1 MTQPPES
8 RETRTETR
16 TDTRHAAAPS
26 RAPLAGIVCMVGGGA
41 LLTLND
47 GTVKWLSASYPIGEI
62 MTLRGLF
69 VFLPIGLIAWRMGG
83 LRALEIRNLGAQ
95 GARAGLT
102 MLSTVFY
109 LTALA
114 VMPIADTIAITFA
127 GPLFLTM
134 LVTPLL
140 GERVGWRRWTAVV
153 VGFVGVIVM
162 VRPGSD
168 SLRVVALLPVG
179 AALMGAV
186 RDIITRR
193 ITSDTHTARAE
204 SSVAILCF
212 TTLVVTLAG
221 LATLPFGWRTPSMVD
236 LGLLALSGFLLGA
249 AHYLLIEAFRFAEA
263 GLIAPF
269 KYTSIVWAAVLGFLV
284 WGDIPDRWIVTGAS
298 LVIGSGL
305 YIFHREAVSHT
316 RAP

>member
-1 MTQPPES
+1 MSHPPAPMK
-8 RETRTETR
+8 TR
-16 TDTRHAAAPS
+16 S
-26 RAPLAGIVCMVGGGA
+26 QAPLAGIACMVGGGA

-47 GTVKWLSASYPIGEI
+47 VTVKWLSTDYPIGEI
-62 MTLRGLF
+62 MSLRGLF
-69 VFLPIGLIAWRMGG
+69 VFLPIALIAGYGGG

-95 GARAGLT
+95 GARAALT
-102 MLSTVFY
+102 LLSTVFY

-134 LVTPLL
+134 LATPLL
-140 GERVGWRRWTAVV
+140 GEPVGWRRWTAVV
-153 VGFVGVIVM
+153 VGFVGVVVM
-162 VRPGSD
+162 VRPGTGT
-168 SLRVVALLPVG
+168 LQAVALLPVA
-179 AALMGAV
+179 AALMGAL

-193 ITSDTHTARAE
+193 ITSHIARAE

-212 TTLVVTLAG
+212 TTLVVILGG
-221 LATLPFGWRTPSMVD
+221 LLTLPFGWRLPSMVD

-249 AHYLLIEAFRFAEA
+249 AHYLLIEAFRFAEV

-269 KYTSIVWAAVLGFLV
+269 KYISIVWAVLLGFLV
-284 WGDIPDRWIVTGAS
+284 WGDIPDRWIVIGAG

>member
-1 MTQPPES
+1 
-8 RETRTETR
+8 
-16 TDTRHAAAPS
+16 
-26 RAPLAGIVCMVGGGA
+26 MVGGGA
-41 LLTLND
+41 LITLND
-47 GTVKWLSASYPIGEI
+47 GAVKWLSADYPIGEI

-69 VFLPIGLIAWRMGG
+69 IFLPIALIAWRMGG

-95 GARAGLT
+95 GARAGLA

-114 VMPIADTIAITFA
+114 VMPIADIIAISFA

-134 LVTPLL
+134 LATPLL

-153 VGFVGVIVM
+153 VGFIGVVVM
-162 VRPGSD
+162 VRPGSGA
-168 SLRVVALLPVG
+168 LQAVALLPVG
-179 AALMGAV
+179 SALMGAL

-193 ITSDTHTARAE
+193 ITSDMASAE

-212 TTLVVTLAG
+212 TSLVVTLAG
-221 LATLPFGWRTPSMVD
+221 LLTLPFGWRTPSLVD
-236 LGLLALSGFLLGA
+236 LGLLALSGFLIGA

-269 KYTSIVWAAVLGFLV
+269 KYINIVWAALIGFLV
-284 WGDIPDRWIVTGAS
+284 WGDIPDRWIVFGAS

-305 YIFHREAVSHT
+305 YIFHRETVWHT

>member
-1 MTQPPES
+1 MTQPPHPRDKTPRS
-8 RETRTETR
+8 Q
-16 TDTRHAAAPS
+16 
-26 RAPLAGIVCMVGGGA
+26 APLAGIACMVGGGA

-47 GTVKWLSASYPIGEI
+47 GTVKWLSADYPIGEI

-69 VFLPIGLIAWRMGG
+69 VFFPIALIAWHGGG

-95 GARAGLT
+95 GARATLT

-134 LVTPLL
+134 LATPLL
-140 GERVGWRRWTAVV
+140 GETVGWRRWMAVV
-153 VGFVGVIVM
+153 VGFIGVVVM

-168 SLRVVALLPVG
+168 TLQAVALLPVA
-179 AALMGAV
+179 AALMGAI

-193 ITSDTHTARAE
+193 ITSDMATAE

-212 TTLVVTLAG
+212 TTLVVILGG
-221 LATLPFGWRTPSMVD
+221 LVTLPFGWRMPTAVD
-236 LGLLALSGFLLGA
+236 FGLLALSGFLIGA
-249 AHYLLIEAFRFAEA
+249 AHYLLIEAFRYAEA
-263 GLIAPF
+263 GLIAPS
-269 KYTSIVWAAVLGFLV
+269 KYPSIVWAVIFGYLA
-284 WGDIPDRWIVTGAS
+284 WGDIPDRWIVIGAG

-305 YIFHREAVSHT
+305 YIFHRETLSHT
-316 RAP
+316 RTP

>member
-1 MTQPPES
+1 M
-8 RETRTETR
+8 
-16 TDTRHAAAPS
+16 
-26 RAPLAGIVCMVGGGA
+26 VVGGV

-47 GTVKWLSASYPIGEI
+47 GTVKWLSADYPIGEI

-69 VFLPIGLIAWRMGG
+69 VFIPIALIAWHRGG

-95 GARAGLT
+95 GARATLT

-134 LVTPLL
+134 LAAPLL
-140 GERVGWRRWTAVV
+140 GERIGWRRWAAVV
-153 VGFVGVIVM
+153 VGFIGVVVM

-168 SLRVVALLPVG
+168 ALAAVALLPVA

-193 ITSDTHTARAE
+193 ITSDATTAE

-212 TTLVVTLAG
+212 TNIVVILAG
-221 LATLPFGWRTPSMVD
+221 LLTLPFGWRLPAMGD
-236 LGLLALSGFLLGA
+236 LALLALSGFLLGA
-249 AHYLLIEAFRFAEA
+249 AHYLLIEAFRYAEA

-269 KYTSIVWAAVLGFLV
+269 KYISIIWAALFGFVV
-284 WGDIPDRWIVTGAS
+284 WGDIPDRWIVAGAG

-305 YIFHREAVSHT
+305 YIFHREALSHT

>member
-1 MTQPPES
+1 MTQPPDLAES
-8 RETRTETR
+8 P
-16 TDTRHAAAPS
+16 HAARS
-26 RAPLAGIVCMVGGGA
+26 RAPLAGIACMVGGSA

-47 GTVKWLSASYPIGEI
+47 GTVKWLSADYPIGEI

-69 VFLPIGLIAWRMGG
+69 VFLPIAFFTWRGGG
-83 LRALEIRNLGAQ
+83 LRALDIRNLGAQ

-102 MLSTVFY
+102 MLSTLFY

-114 VMPIADTIAITFA
+114 VMPIADTIALTFT

-134 LVTPLL
+134 LVSPLL
-140 GERVGWRRWTAVV
+140 GEPVGWRRWTAVV
-153 VGFVGVIVM
+153 VGFMGIVVM
-162 VRPGSD
+162 VRPGSGT
-168 SLRVVALLPVG
+168 LQVVALLPVG

-193 ITSDTHTARAE
+193 ITSDIATAE

-212 TTLVVTLAG
+212 TTLVVILAG
-221 LATLPFGWRTPSMVD
+221 LLTLPFGWRMPTIGDV
-236 LGLLALSGFLLGA
+236 GLLACSGFLIGA
-249 AHYLLIEAFRFAEA
+249 AHYLLIEAFRHAEA

-269 KYTSIVWAAVLGFLV
+269 KYTSIIWAVIFGFVV
-284 WGDIPDRWIVTGAS
+284 WGDIPDRWMVSGAV

>member
-1 MTQPPES
+1 MS
-8 RETRTETR
+8 
-16 TDTRHAAAPS
+16 
-26 RAPLAGIVCMVGGGA
+26 
-41 LLTLND
+41 
-47 GTVKWLSASYPIGEI
+47 
-62 MTLRGLF
+62 LRGLF
-69 VFLPIGLIAWRMGG
+69 VVLPIALIAGYGGG

-95 GARAGLT
+95 GARAALT

-134 LVTPLL
+134 LATPLL
-140 GERVGWRRWTAVV
+140 GEPVGWRRWTAVV
-153 VGFVGVIVM
+153 VGFVGVVVM
-162 VRPGSD
+162 VRPGTGT
-168 SLRVVALLPVG
+168 LQAVALLPVG
-179 AALMGAV
+179 AALMGAL

-193 ITSDTHTARAE
+193 ITSHIGRAE

-212 TTLVVTLAG
+212 TTLVVILGG
-221 LATLPFGWRTPSMVD
+221 LLTLPFGWRLPSMVD
-236 LGLLALSGFLLGA
+236 FGLLALSGFLIGA
-249 AHYLLIEAFRFAEA
+249 AHYLLIEAFRFAEV

-269 KYTSIVWAAVLGFLV
+269 KYISIVWAVLFGFLV
-284 WGDIPDRWIVTGAS
+284 WGDIPDRWIVIGAG

-305 YIFHREAVSHT
+305 YIFHREAVSLT

>member
-1 MTQPPES
+1 MSHPPAPMK
-8 RETRTETR
+8 TR
-16 TDTRHAAAPS
+16 S
-26 RAPLAGIVCMVGGGA
+26 QAPLAGIACMVGGGA

-47 GTVKWLSASYPIGEI
+47 VTVKWLSADYPIGEI
-62 MTLRGLF
+62 MSLRGLF
-69 VFLPIGLIAWRMGG
+69 VFLPIALIAGYGGG

-95 GARAGLT
+95 GARAALT
-102 MLSTVFY
+102 LLSTVFY

-134 LVTPLL
+134 LATPLL
-140 GERVGWRRWTAVV
+140 GEPVGWRRWTAVV
-153 VGFVGVIVM
+153 VGFVGVVVM
-162 VRPGSD
+162 VRPGTGT
-168 SLRVVALLPVG
+168 LQAVALLPVA
-179 AALMGAV
+179 AALMGAL

-193 ITSDTHTARAE
+193 ITSHIARAE

-212 TTLVVTLAG
+212 TTLVVILGG
-221 LATLPFGWRTPSMVD
+221 LLTLPFGWRLPSMVD

-249 AHYLLIEAFRFAEA
+249 AHYLLIEAFRFAEV

-269 KYTSIVWAAVLGFLV
+269 KYISIVWAVLLGFLV
-284 WGDIPDRWIVTGAS
+284 WGDIPDRWIVIGAG

-316 RAP
+316 TAP

>member
-1 MTQPPES
+1 
-8 RETRTETR
+8 
-16 TDTRHAAAPS
+16 
-26 RAPLAGIVCMVGGGA
+26 MVGGGV
-41 LLTLND
+41 LITLND
-47 GTVKWLSASYPIGEI
+47 GTVKWLSADYPIGEI

-69 VFLPIGLIAWRMGG
+69 IFLPIALIAWRMGG

-95 GARAGLT
+95 GARAGLA

-114 VMPIADTIAITFA
+114 VMPIADIIAISFA

-134 LVTPLL
+134 LATPLL

-153 VGFVGVIVM
+153 VGFIGVVVM
-162 VRPGSD
+162 VRPGSGA
-168 SLRVVALLPVG
+168 LQAVALLPVG
-179 AALMGAV
+179 SALMGAL

-193 ITSDTHTARAE
+193 ITSDMASAE

-212 TTLVVTLAG
+212 SSLVVTLAG
-221 LATLPFGWRTPSMVD
+221 LLTLPFGWRTPSLVD
-236 LGLLALSGFLLGA
+236 LGLLALSGFLIGA

-269 KYTSIVWAAVLGFLV
+269 KYINIVWAALIGFLV
-284 WGDIPDRWIVTGAS
+284 WGDIPDRWIVFGAS

-305 YIFHREAVSHT
+305 YIFHRETVWHT

>member
-1 MTQPPES
+1 MTQPPEP
-8 RETRTETR
+8 TEIR
-16 TDTRHAAAPS
+16 YAAAAHS
-26 RAPLAGIVCMVGGGA
+26 RAPLKGIACMVGGGA

-47 GTVKWLSASYPIGEI
+47 GTVKWLSADYPIGEI

-69 VFLPIGLIAWRMGG
+69 VFLPVALIAWRGGG

-134 LVTPLL
+134 LAPPLL
-140 GERVGWRRWTAVV
+140 GERVGWRRWTAVI
-153 VGFVGVIVM
+153 VGFMGVVVM
-162 VRPGSD
+162 VRPGTG
-168 SLRVVALLPVG
+168 SLQAIALLPVG

-193 ITSDTHTARAE
+193 ITSHAVTAE

-221 LATLPFGWRTPSMVD
+221 LLTLPFGWRMPSTVD
-236 LGLLALSGFLLGA
+236 FGLLALSGFLIGA

-269 KYTSIVWAAVLGFLV
+269 KYLSIVWAVVFGFLV
-284 WGDIPDRWIVTGAS
+284 WGDIPDRWIVVGAG

>member
-1 MTQPPES
+1 MTQPPHPRDKTPRS
-8 RETRTETR
+8 Q
-16 TDTRHAAAPS
+16 
-26 RAPLAGIVCMVGGGA
+26 APLAGIACMVGGGA

-47 GTVKWLSASYPIGEI
+47 GTVKWLSADYPIGEI

-69 VFLPIGLIAWRMGG
+69 VFFPIALIAWHGGG

-95 GARAGLT
+95 GARATLT

-134 LVTPLL
+134 LATPLL
-140 GERVGWRRWTAVV
+140 GETVGWRRWMAVV
-153 VGFVGVIVM
+153 VGFIGVVVM

-168 SLRVVALLPVG
+168 TLQAVALLPVA
-179 AALMGAV
+179 AALMGAI

-193 ITSDTHTARAE
+193 ITSDMATAE

-212 TTLVVTLAG
+212 TTLVVILGG
-221 LATLPFGWRTPSMVD
+221 LVTLPFGWRMPTAVD
-236 LGLLALSGFLLGA
+236 FGLLALSGFLIGA
-249 AHYLLIEAFRFAEA
+249 AHYLLIEAFRYAEA

-269 KYTSIVWAAVLGFLV
+269 KYLSIVWAVIFGYLA
-284 WGDIPDRWIVTGAS
+284 WGDIPDRWIVIGAG

-305 YIFHREAVSHT
+305 YIFHRETLSHT
-316 RAP
+316 RTP

>member
-1 MTQPPES
+1 
-8 RETRTETR
+8 
-16 TDTRHAAAPS
+16 
-26 RAPLAGIVCMVGGGA
+26 MVGGGV
-41 LLTLND
+41 LITLND
-47 GTVKWLSASYPIGEI
+47 GAVKWLSADYPIGEI

-69 VFLPIGLIAWRMGG
+69 IFLPIALIAWRMGG

-95 GARAGLT
+95 GARAGLA

-114 VMPIADTIAITFA
+114 VMPIADIIAISFA

-134 LVTPLL
+134 LASPLL

-153 VGFVGVIVM
+153 VGFIGVVVM
-162 VRPGSD
+162 VRPGSGA
-168 SLRVVALLPVG
+168 LQAVALLPVG
-179 AALMGAV
+179 SALMGAL

-193 ITSDTHTARAE
+193 ITSDMASAE

-212 TTLVVTLAG
+212 TSLVVTLAG
-221 LATLPFGWRTPSMVD
+221 LLTLPFGWRTPSLVD
-236 LGLLALSGFLLGA
+236 LGLLALSGFLIGA

-269 KYTSIVWAAVLGFLV
+269 KYINIVWAALIGFLV
-284 WGDIPDRWIVTGAS
+284 WGDIPDRWIVFGAS

-305 YIFHREAVSHT
+305 YIFHRETVWHT

>member
-1 MTQPPES
+1 
-8 RETRTETR
+8 
-16 TDTRHAAAPS
+16 
-26 RAPLAGIVCMVGGGA
+26 MVGGGV
-41 LLTLND
+41 LITLND
-47 GTVKWLSASYPIGEI
+47 GAVKWLSADYPIGEI

-69 VFLPIGLIAWRMGG
+69 IFLPIALIAWRMGG

-95 GARAGLT
+95 GARAGLA

-114 VMPIADTIAITFA
+114 VMPIADIIAISFA

-134 LVTPLL
+134 LASPLL

-153 VGFVGVIVM
+153 VGFIGVVVM
-162 VRPGSD
+162 VRPGSGA
-168 SLRVVALLPVG
+168 LQAVALLPVG
-179 AALMGAV
+179 SALMGAL

-193 ITSDTHTARAE
+193 ITSDMASAE

-212 TTLVVTLAG
+212 TSLVVTLAG
-221 LATLPFGWRTPSMVD
+221 LLTLPFGWRMPSLVD
-236 LGLLALSGFLLGA
+236 LGLLALSGFLIGA

-269 KYTSIVWAAVLGFLV
+269 KYINIVWAALIGFLV
-284 WGDIPDRWIVTGAS
+284 WGDIPDRWIVFGAS

-305 YIFHREAVSHT
+305 YIFHRETVWHT

>member
-1 MTQPPES
+1 MKQ
-8 RETRTETR
+8 
-16 TDTRHAAAPS
+16 TDSDSS
-26 RAPLAGIVCMVGGGA
+26 RATLAGIACMVGGGA
-41 LLTLND
+41 LLTIND
-47 GTVKWLSASYPIGEI
+47 GTVKWLSAGYPIGEI

-69 VFLPIGLIAWRMGG
+69 VFLPIALIAWRMGG

-114 VMPIADTIAITFA
+114 AMPIADTIAITFA

-134 LVTPLL
+134 LAAPLL

-153 VGFVGVIVM
+153 FGFIGVIVM

-168 SLRVVALLPVG
+168 ALRAVALLPVG

-193 ITSDTHTARAE
+193 ITRDRAAAE

-221 LATLPFGWRTPSMVD
+221 LLTLPFGWRWPSPGD

-249 AHYLLIEAFRFAEA
+249 AHYLLIEAFRHAEA

-269 KYTSIVWAAVLGFLV
+269 KYTSIVWAVIFGFVV
-284 WGDIPDRWIVTGAS
+284 WGDIPDRWIIIGAS

>member
-1 MTQPPES
+1 MTQPLESPEIS
-8 RETRTETR
+8 NPVTART
-16 TDTRHAAAPS
+16 
-26 RAPLAGIVCMVGGGA
+26 RAPLAGIACMVAGSA

-47 GTVKWLSASYPIGEI
+47 GTVKWLSAEYPIGEI
-62 MTLRGLF
+62 MALRGLF
-69 VFLPIGLIAWRMGG
+69 VFLPIALIARRRGG

-95 GARAGLT
+95 GARAALT

-114 VMPIADTIAITFA
+114 VMPIADTIALTFA

-134 LVTPLL
+134 LVSPLL

-153 VGFVGVIVM
+153 VGFMGVVVM

-168 SLRVVALLPVG
+168 SLQAMALLPIC
-179 AALMGAV
+179 AALMGAI

-193 ITSDTHTARAE
+193 ITSHAVRAE

-212 TTLVVTLAG
+212 TTLVVILAG
-221 LATLPFGWRTPSMVD
+221 LFTLPFGWRLPSPVD
-236 LGLLALSGFLLGA
+236 FGLLALSGCLIGS
-249 AHYLLIEAFRFAEA
+249 AHYLLIEAFRLAEA

-269 KYTSIVWAAVLGFLV
+269 KYISIVWAVIFGYLV
-284 WGDIPDRWIVTGAS
+284 WGDVPDRWIVSGAI

>member
-1 MTQPPES
+1 MTHPPAPKN
-8 RETRTETR
+8 TRSQ
-16 TDTRHAAAPS
+16 AS
-26 RAPLAGIVCMVGGGA
+26 LAGIACMVGGGA

-47 GTVKWLSASYPIGEI
+47 VTVKWLSADYPIGEI
-62 MTLRGLF
+62 MSLRGLF
-69 VFLPIGLIAWRMGG
+69 VFLPIALIAGYGGG
-83 LRALEIRNLGAQ
+83 LRALEIHNLGAQ
-95 GARAGLT
+95 GARAALT

-134 LVTPLL
+134 LATPLL
-140 GERVGWRRWTAVV
+140 GEPVGWRRWTAVV
-153 VGFVGVIVM
+153 VGFVGVVVM
-162 VRPGSD
+162 VRPGTGT
-168 SLRVVALLPVG
+168 LQAVALLPVG
-179 AALMGAV
+179 AALMGAL

-193 ITSDTHTARAE
+193 ITSNIATAE

-212 TTLVVTLAG
+212 TTLVVILGG
-221 LATLPFGWRTPSMVD
+221 LLTLPFGWRLPSMVD
-236 LGLLALSGFLLGA
+236 LGLLALSGFLIGA
-249 AHYLLIEAFRFAEA
+249 AHYLLIEAFRFAEV

-269 KYTSIVWAAVLGFLV
+269 KYISIVWAVLFGFLV
-284 WGDIPDRWIVTGAS
+284 WGDIPDRWIVIGAG

-305 YIFHREAVSHT
+305 YIFHREAVSLT

>member
-1 MTQPPES
+1 MK
-8 RETRTETR
+8 TR
-16 TDTRHAAAPS
+16 S
-26 RAPLAGIVCMVGGGA
+26 QAPLAGIACMVGGGA

-47 GTVKWLSASYPIGEI
+47 VTVKWLSADYPIGEI
-62 MTLRGLF
+62 MSLRGLF
-69 VFLPIGLIAWRMGG
+69 VFLPIALIAGYGGG

-134 LVTPLL
+134 LAPSLL
-140 GERVGWRRWTAVV
+140 GEKVGWRRWTAVI
-153 VGFVGVIVM
+153 VGFLGVVVM
-162 VRPGSD
+162 VRPGTG
-168 SLRVVALLPVG
+168 SLQAIAMLPVG

-193 ITSDTHTARAE
+193 ITSHAATAE

-221 LATLPFGWRTPSMVD
+221 LLTLPFGWRVPTAVD
-236 LGLLALSGFLLGA
+236 VGLLACSGLLIGA

-269 KYTSIVWAAVLGFLV
+269 KYTSIVWAVIFGFLV
-284 WGDIPDRWIVTGAS
+284 WGDIPDRWMVAGAS

>member
-1 MTQPPES
+1 
-8 RETRTETR
+8 
-16 TDTRHAAAPS
+16 
-26 RAPLAGIVCMVGGGA
+26 MVGGGV
-41 LLTLND
+41 LITLND
-47 GTVKWLSASYPIGEI
+47 GAVKWLSADYPIGEI

-69 VFLPIGLIAWRMGG
+69 IFLPIALIAWRMGG

-95 GARAGLT
+95 GARAGLA

-114 VMPIADTIAITFA
+114 VMPIADIIAISFA

-134 LVTPLL
+134 LATPLL

-153 VGFVGVIVM
+153 VGFIGVVVM
-162 VRPGSD
+162 VRPGSGA
-168 SLRVVALLPVG
+168 LQAVALLPVG
-179 AALMGAV
+179 SALMGAL

-193 ITSDTHTARAE
+193 ITSDMASAE

-212 TTLVVTLAG
+212 TSLVVTLAG
-221 LATLPFGWRTPSMVD
+221 LLTLPFGWRTPSLVD
-236 LGLLALSGFLLGA
+236 LGLLALSGFLIGA

-269 KYTSIVWAAVLGFLV
+269 KYINIVWAALIGFLV
-284 WGDIPDRWIVTGAS
+284 WGDIPDRWIVFGAS

-305 YIFHREAVSHT
+305 YIFHRETVWHT

>member
-1 MTQPPES
+1 MTQPPS
-8 RETRTETR
+8 ETLPTAQR
-16 TDTRHAAAPS
+16 S
-26 RAPLAGIVCMVGGGA
+26 RAPLAGIACMVGGSA
-41 LLTLND
+41 LITLND
-47 GTVKWLSASYPIGEI
+47 ATVKWLSATYPIGEI

-69 VFLPIGLIAWRMGG
+69 IFLPIALIAWRLGG
-83 LRALEIRNLGAQ
+83 MRTLEIHNLGAQ
-95 GARAGLT
+95 GGRAGLT
-102 MLSTVFY
+102 LLSTVFY

-114 VMPIADTIAITFA
+114 VLPIADTVAINFA

-140 GERVGWRRWTAVV
+140 GEQVGWRRWTAVSIGFIGV
-153 VGFVGVIVM
+153 VVM

-168 SLRVVALLPVG
+168 SLRMVALLPLAG
-179 AALMGAV
+179 ALMGAV

-193 ITSDTHTARAE
+193 LTNDRLRAE

-212 TTLVVTLAG
+212 STLVVTLGG
-221 LATLPFGWRTPSMVD
+221 LLTLPFGWRMPTMVD
-236 LGLLALSGFLLGA
+236 FAMLALSGFLLGGG
-249 AHYLLIEAFRFAEA
+249 HYLVIEAFRHAEA

-269 KYTSIVWAAVLGFLV
+269 KYISIVWAVIYGFVV
-284 WGDIPDRWIVTGAS
+284 WGDIPDRWIVTGAG

-316 RAP
+316 RTP

>member
-1 MTQPPES
+1 MK
-8 RETRTETR
+8 TR
-16 TDTRHAAAPS
+16 S
-26 RAPLAGIVCMVGGGA
+26 QAPLAGIACMVGGGA

-47 GTVKWLSASYPIGEI
+47 VTVKWLSTDYPIGEI
-62 MTLRGLF
+62 MSLRGLF
-69 VFLPIGLIAWRMGG
+69 VFLPIALIAGYGGG

-95 GARAGLT
+95 GARAALT
-102 MLSTVFY
+102 LLSTVFY

-134 LVTPLL
+134 LATPLL
-140 GERVGWRRWTAVV
+140 GEPVGWRRWTAVV
-153 VGFVGVIVM
+153 VGFVGVVVM
-162 VRPGSD
+162 VRPGTGT
-168 SLRVVALLPVG
+168 LQAVALLPVA
-179 AALMGAV
+179 AALMGAL

-193 ITSDTHTARAE
+193 ITSHIARAE

-212 TTLVVTLAG
+212 TTLVVILGG
-221 LATLPFGWRTPSMVD
+221 LLTLPFGWRLPSMVD

-249 AHYLLIEAFRFAEA
+249 AHYLLIEAFRFAEV

-269 KYTSIVWAAVLGFLV
+269 KYISIVWAVLLGFLV
-284 WGDIPDRWIVTGAS
+284 WGDIPDRWIVIGAG

>member
-1 MTQPPES
+1 MSHPPAPMK
-8 RETRTETR
+8 TR
-16 TDTRHAAAPS
+16 S
-26 RAPLAGIVCMVGGGA
+26 QAPLAGIACMVGGGA

-47 GTVKWLSASYPIGEI
+47 VTVKWLSADYPIGEI
-62 MTLRGLF
+62 MSLRGLF
-69 VFLPIGLIAWRMGG
+69 VFLPIALIAGYGGG

-95 GARAGLT
+95 GARAALT
-102 MLSTVFY
+102 LLSTVFY

-134 LVTPLL
+134 LATPLL
-140 GERVGWRRWTAVV
+140 GEPVGWRRWTAVV
-153 VGFVGVIVM
+153 VGFVGVVVM
-162 VRPGSD
+162 VRPGTGT
-168 SLRVVALLPVG
+168 LQAVALLPVA
-179 AALMGAV
+179 AALMGAL

-193 ITSDTHTARAE
+193 ITSHIARAE

-212 TTLVVTLAG
+212 TTLVVILGG
-221 LATLPFGWRTPSMVD
+221 LLTLPFGWRLPSMVD

-249 AHYLLIEAFRFAEA
+249 AHYLLIEAFRFAEV

-269 KYTSIVWAAVLGFLV
+269 KYISIVWAVLLGFLV
-284 WGDIPDRWIVTGAS
+284 WGDIPDRWIVIGAG